1 MPTVTTRSPPR
12 NGANSPSTIG
22 NRPTGSTSLHDG
34 GEMNAIAEHECRAR
48 RLLKLLGK
56 PAERRNVDRRRERA
70 SALLQIKKMAAT
82 RYDSELG
89 WGPVTGGKP
98 IPLV

>member
-1 MPTVTTRSPPR
+1 
-12 NGANSPSTIG
+12 
-22 NRPTGSTSLHDG
+22 
-34 GEMNAIAEHECRAR
+34 MNAIAEHECRAR

-89 WGPVTGGKP
+89 WGPVTGCKP
-98 IPLV
+98 IPLVQYGLEVFTAVAHFVARVRPPK